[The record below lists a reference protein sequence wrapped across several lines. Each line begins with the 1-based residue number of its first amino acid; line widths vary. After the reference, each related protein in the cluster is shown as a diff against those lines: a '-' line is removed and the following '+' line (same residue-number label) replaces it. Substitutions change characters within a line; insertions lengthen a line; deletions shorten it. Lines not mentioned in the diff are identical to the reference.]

1 MIMHKRV
8 MLKTTKTPCSIAVS
22 KEQYAAIYKESQ
34 SASRR
39 IHVVFP
45 SRSKTAMV
53 EEKLAAWLVK
63 TYPYIDYV
71 EGVQDAEPKEE
82 APDKQE
88 DGNDNPDAQGPEDG
102 QGDKGE
108 DKTVHGETD
117 KREGIQQVVPSSTAI
132 TKEDI
137 DKAQAELPDLVI
149 KAPTKEQV
157 EEAKTKKMTQPKKVT
172 KNGKGNPVKG
182 NPGKSGRPKRSVE
195 HV

>member
-8 MLKTTKTPCSIAVS
+8 MLKTTKLPCSIAIS
-22 KEQYAAIYKESQ
+22 KEQYASIYKESQ

-53 EEKLAAWLVK
+53 EEKLAAWLVE
-63 TYPYIDYV
+63 TYPYISYV
-71 EGVQDAEPKEE
+71 TDEPQD
-82 APDKQE
+82 
-88 DGNDNPDAQGPEDG
+88 
-102 QGDKGE
+102 
-108 DKTVHGETD
+108 
-117 KREGIQQVVPSSTAI
+117 PSVI
-132 TKEDI
+132 TQEDI

-149 KAPTKEQV
+149 EAPTKEQV
-157 EEAKTKKMTQPKKVT
+157 EEALTKKMTQPKKAT
-172 KNGKGNPVKG
+172 KNGKGKPVKG

>member
-1 MIMHKRV
+1 MLQMKRV
-8 MLKTTKTPCSIAVS
+8 VLKTTKLPCSIAIS
-22 KEQYAAIYKESQ
+22 KEQYIEIYGKDHG
-34 SASRR
+34 APRR
-39 IHVVFP
+39 MHVVFS
-45 SRSKTAMV
+45 SRSKTA
-53 EEKLAAWLVK
+53 AADINHAAYLVR
-63 TYPYIDYV
+63 TYPYIDYA

-108 DKTVHGETD
+108 DKAVHGETD

-132 TKEDI
+132 TQEDI
-137 DKAQAELPDLVI
+137 DKAAAELPDLVI
-149 KAPTKEQV
+149 EAPTKEQV
-157 EEAKTKKMTQPKKVT
+157 EEAKTKKMTQPKKAT
-172 KNGKGNPVKG
+172 KNGKGKPVKG

>member
-53 EEKLAAWLVK
+53 EEKLAAWLVE
-63 TYPYIDYV
+63 TYPYISYV
-71 EGVQDAEPKEE
+71 TDEPQD
-82 APDKQE
+82 
-88 DGNDNPDAQGPEDG
+88 
-102 QGDKGE
+102 
-108 DKTVHGETD
+108 
-117 KREGIQQVVPSSTAI
+117 PSVI

-137 DKAQAELPDLVI
+137 AEAKSKMIDLVI
-149 KAPTKEQV
+149 EPPTPEQV
-157 EEAKTKKMTQPKKVT
+157 EEAKTKKMTQPKKAT
-172 KNGKGNPVKG
+172 KNGKGKPVKG

>member
-22 KEQYAAIYKESQ
+22 KEQYASIYKESQ

-53 EEKLAAWLVK
+53 EEKLAAWLVE
-63 TYPYIDYV
+63 TYPYISYV
-71 EGVQDAEPKEE
+71 TDEPQD
-82 APDKQE
+82 
-88 DGNDNPDAQGPEDG
+88 
-102 QGDKGE
+102 
-108 DKTVHGETD
+108 
-117 KREGIQQVVPSSTAI
+117 PSVI
-132 TKEDI
+132 TQEDI

-149 KAPTKEQV
+149 NAPTKEQV
-157 EEAKTKKMTQPKKVT
+157 EEAKTKKMTQPKKAT
-172 KNGKGNPVKG
+172 KNGKGKPVKG
-182 NPGKSGRPKRSVE
+182 NPRSSGRPKRSVE

>member
-8 MLKTTKTPCSIAVS
+8 MLKTTKTPCSIAIS
-22 KEQYAAIYKESQ
+22 KEQYIEIYGK
-34 SASRR
+34 AHGAPRR
-39 IHVVFP
+39 MHVVFP

-53 EEKLAAWLVK
+53 EEKLAAWLVE
-63 TYPYIDYV
+63 TYPYISYV
-71 EGVQDAEPKEE
+71 TDEPQD
-82 APDKQE
+82 
-88 DGNDNPDAQGPEDG
+88 
-102 QGDKGE
+102 
-108 DKTVHGETD
+108 
-117 KREGIQQVVPSSTAI
+117 PSVI

-157 EEAKTKKMTQPKKVT
+157 EEAKTKKMTQPKKAT
-172 KNGKGNPVKG
+172 KNGKGKPVKG